1 VVMLPCTFVLSY
13 LAAWR
18 NVRLWYRH
26 AMDYEQALSED
37 AQQSH
42 RIDITSVR

>member
-1 VVMLPCTFVLSY
+1 LVVMLPCTFVLSY

-42 RIDITSVR
+42 RH